1 MTTAI
6 GTGARPMR
14 ARARETG
21 GVRGDRAAGV
31 PGRGGSESMTTAIG
45 TGARPMRARV
55 RETGGVRG
63 PFEDP
68 AVK

>member
-1 MTTAI
+1 
-6 GTGARPMR
+6 
-14 ARARETG
+14 
-21 GVRGDRAAGV
+21 
-31 PGRGGSESMTTAIG
+31 MTTAIG

-63 PFEDP
+63 PFEGP